1 MSQTSLA
8 AVQTL
13 GALLALEDIAV
24 GEAALDLA
32 DQLDAKAEA
41 DQALRQHKSGLRDL
55 HGMHERLSQPGHALQ
70 PALMSHVAR
79 QAMDLLTSCQ
89 AAQAHCTEVDAQLD
103 DKRSVLHALQSRH
116 EMIHGL
122 HQEARDAQRAELEH
136 REALAREELYLSH
149 RWSQGGRRW
158 M

>member
-13 GALLALEDIAV
+13 GALLALADIAV

-41 DQALRQHKSGLRDL
+41 DQALRQHESGLRDL
-55 HGMHERLSQPGHALQ
+55 HGMHERLSQPGQALQ
-70 PALMSHVAR
+70 PALMNQIAQ
-79 QAMDLLTSCQ
+79 QAMDSLNSCQ
-89 AAQAHCTEVDAQLD
+89 AAQAHCAEVDAQLD
-103 DKRSVLHALQSRH
+103 DKRGVLHALQSRH
-116 EMIHGL
+116 EMIQGL
-122 HQEARDAQRAELEH
+122 HQEARDAQRAEREH

>member
-1 MSQTSLA
+1 MSQASLT

-13 GALLALEDIAV
+13 GALLAMADIAV

-32 DQLDAKAEA
+32 DQLDAKADA
-41 DQALRQHKSGLRDL
+41 DQALRRHESRLREL
-55 HGMHERLSQPGHALQ
+55 HGMHERLSQPGLALQ
-70 PALMSHVAR
+70 PALMRQVAG
-79 QAMDLLTSCQ
+79 Q
-89 AAQAHCTEVDAQLD
+89 AADAQASSRSARAHCDEVEAQLD
-103 DKRSVLHALQSRH
+103 DKRRVLHALQSRH
-116 EMIHGL
+116 EMIQGL
-122 HQEARDAQRAELEH
+122 HRDARNAHRDERAH